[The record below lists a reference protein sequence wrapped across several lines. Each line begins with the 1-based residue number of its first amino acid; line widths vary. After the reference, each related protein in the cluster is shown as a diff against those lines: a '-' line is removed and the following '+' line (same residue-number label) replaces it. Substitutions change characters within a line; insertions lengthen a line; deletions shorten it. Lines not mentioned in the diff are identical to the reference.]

1 MVMVMTMTMTMMMMM
16 MVVVVAIVSS
26 LGTLL
31 LGLLSPMRS
40 LASLF
45 NSVVLGSRFKSAFR
59 RFGAFDFMKPLSL
72 RACLE
77 HTGKICWSMAW
88 GRVLFCIC
96 RNLAFTLYHLATLA
110 RAAMARNSN
119 LVSGWLGQASVM
131 FTLESLVQE

>member
-45 NSVVLGSRFKSAFR
+45 NSVVLGSRFKNAFR
-59 RFGAFDFMKPLSL
+59 RFGCLDFMKPLKL

-77 HTGKICWSMAW
+77 HTGKICWSMALGRVVW

-96 RNLAFTLYHLATLA
+96 RNLAVTLYHFATLA
-110 RAAMARNSN
+110 RAATARNSS
-119 LVSGWLGQASVM
+119 LVSGWSKQIFPV
-131 FTLESLVQE
+131 